1 MLYFVVALLLTG
13 SFGLAAYAR
22 TKVQGTVRRYR
33 QIPGRVGLS
42 GKEVAEYVLQAG
54 GASGVEIQQ
63 TEGFLSDHYDPRQR
77 VLRLSADVYEGR
89 DLAAFGIAA
98 HEAGHAIQHA
108 TGYSLLGLR
117 SLTAPLASLGSTLGI
132 PLALFGVGLRSIPLT
147 MVGLSL
153 FALVVVFQLITLPVE
168 LDASR
173 RAVELLRG
181 SGLIETSEEEV
192 GVRSVLSSAALTY
205 LAAAVSGIAS
215 LAHFALRLFGRRF

>member
-1 MLYFVVALLLTG
+1 
-13 SFGLAAYAR
+13 
-22 TKVQGTVRRYR
+22 
-33 QIPGRVGLS
+33 
-42 GKEVAEYVLQAG
+42 
-54 GASGVEIQQ
+54 
-63 TEGFLSDHYDPRQR
+63 
-77 VLRLSADVYEGR
+77 
-89 DLAAFGIAA
+89 
-98 HEAGHAIQHA
+98 
-108 TGYSLLGLR
+108 
-117 SLTAPLASLGSTLGI
+117 
-132 PLALFGVGLRSIPLT
+132 